1 MPLSEE
7 QLAALSRQVSNWGR
21 WGPDDELGTL
31 NLIGGEQRRQA
42 LTLASEGRLISLSRE
57 TKLTTTPGL
66 GDGRHDVSLWE
77 HGSQD
82 YIGLTFHGFAVT
94 HLDALCHFF
103 HDGKFYNG
111 FAAAEVTEEGAKR
124 GSSDRLGGGIIG
136 RGVLLDI
143 ARLKDRDLEPGE
155 GVTPQD
161 LDASAASQGV
171 KMLSGDILYV
181 RTGCVRLLNTEG
193 RAGLEPECLPWL
205 HDRGVALLGTDGAAD
220 VFPTPYE
227 RWAYPIH
234 RVGLVFMG
242 LHLIDN
248 ADLEALSLACAE
260 EGRWE
265 FLAAIAPLRFA
276 GATGSPVNPLAV
288 F

>member
-1 MPLSEE
+1 MLSEE
-7 QLAALSRQVSNWGR
+7 QIESLARQVSNWGR
-21 WGPDDELGTL
+21 WGPEDELGTL
-31 NLIGGEQRRQA
+31 NLIGEEERRRA
-42 LTLASEGRLISLSRE
+42 LTLASKGRVVSLSRE
-57 TKLTTTPGL
+57 TKLASTPGL
-66 GDGRHDVSLWE
+66 GDGRHEVSLWE

-82 YIGLTFHGFAVT
+82 FIGLTFHGFAVT

-103 HDGKFYNG
+103 HDGRFYNG
-111 FAAAEVTEEGAKR
+111 FAASEVSKDGAAR
-124 GSSDRLGGGIIG
+124 GSSDRLGGGIVG

-143 ARLKDRDLEPGE
+143 ARLKERGMEPGE
-155 GVTPQD
+155 GVPPRD
-161 LDASAASQGV
+161 LDEAATSEGIE
-171 KMLSGDILYV
+171 MLPGDILYV

-205 HDRGVALLGTDGAAD
+205 HEKGVALLGTDGAAD

-242 LHLIDN
+242 LHLVDN
-248 ADLEALSLACAE
+248 ADLEPLALACAE

-265 FLAAIAPLRFA
+265 FLATIAPLRFA
-276 GATGSPVNPLAV
+276 GATGSPVNPLAI